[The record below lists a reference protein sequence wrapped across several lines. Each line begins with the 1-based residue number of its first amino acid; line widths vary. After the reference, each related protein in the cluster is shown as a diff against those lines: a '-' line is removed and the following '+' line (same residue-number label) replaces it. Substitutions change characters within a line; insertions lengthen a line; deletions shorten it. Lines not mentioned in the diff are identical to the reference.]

1 MKLGYHK
8 KEFIAKM
15 VKTIIFFIIG
25 LAFILPL
32 IWMVATS
39 LKTTAETLD
48 GGFNLI
54 PKDPQWKNYLEVWLG
69 NADSKVIT
77 MLTGYKNSVQII
89 LWAIPISLVFSSLAA
104 YAFAKIN
111 FKGREL
117 VFMLFLSTMM
127 IPGEVTLIPKFIIYD
142 KVGLGNTLW
151 SIILPHW
158 FAPSAIFLLRQFYM
172 GLPNDLMEAAK
183 IDGAGHPRIFT
194 QIMLPLT
201 KSALVSQTVLTFVS
215 VWNEYLTA
223 LIFLTKDKLTTV
235 SLAVRYTLQSES
247 QRTELAMASA
257 TSAIV
262 PTLII
267 FICCQSVFIEGIA
280 TSGVKG

>member
-1 MKLGYHK
+1 
-8 KEFIAKM
+8 
-15 VKTIIFFIIG
+15 
-25 LAFILPL
+25 
-32 IWMVATS
+32 
-39 LKTTAETLD
+39 
-48 GGFNLI
+48 
-54 PKDPQWKNYLEVWLG
+54 
-69 NADSKVIT
+69 
-77 MLTGYKNSVQII
+77 
-89 LWAIPISLVFSSLAA
+89 
-104 YAFAKIN
+104 
-111 FKGREL
+111 
-117 VFMLFLSTMM
+117 
-127 IPGEVTLIPKFIIYD
+127 
-142 KVGLGNTLW
+142 
-151 SIILPHW
+151 LPHW

-235 SLAVRYTLQSES
+235 SLAVRYTMQADS

-267 FICCQSVFIEGIA
+267 FTCCQSVFIEGIA

>member
-8 KEFIAKM
+8 REFLAKLI
-15 VKTIIFFIIG
+15 KTAIFFVIG
-25 LAFILPL
+25 IAFLLPL
-32 IWMVATS
+32 LWMVATS
-39 LKTTAETLD
+39 LKTSTETLE

-54 PKDPQWKNYLEVWLG
+54 PKNPQWKNYIEVWLG
-69 NADSKVIT
+69 NEDSRVIT
-77 MLTGYKNSVQII
+77 MLTAYKNSAQII
-89 LWAIPISLVFSSLAA
+89 LWSIPISLVFSSLAA
-104 YAFAKIN
+104 YAFAKIK
-111 FKGREL
+111 FKGSGV
-117 VFMLFLSTMM
+117 VFLLFLSTMM
-127 IPGEVTLIPKFIIYD
+127 IPGEVTLIPKFFIYN
-142 KVGLGNTLW
+142 KIGLHNSLF

-235 SLAVRYTLQSES
+235 SLAVRYTMQADS

-267 FICCQSVFIEGIA
+267 FTCCQSVFIEGIA

>member
-8 KEFIAKM
+8 REFLAKLIKTFVFFVIGIAFL
-15 VKTIIFFIIG
+15 I
-25 LAFILPL
+25 PL
-32 IWMVATS
+32 IWMVSTS
-39 LKTTAETLD
+39 LKTFADANNSKFDL
-48 GGFNLI
+48 FIRN
-54 PKDPQWKNYLEVWLG
+54 PQWINYKEVWLG
-69 NADSKVIT
+69 NADSKVVT
-77 MLTGYKNSVQII
+77 MLTAYKNSVQII

-111 FKGREL
+111 FKGSSI
-117 VFMLFLSTMM
+117 VFLLFLSTMM
-127 IPGEVTLIPKFIIYD
+127 IPGEVTLIPKFFIYN
-142 KVGLGNTLW
+142 KVGLYNNLFA
-151 SIILPHW
+151 IILPHW

-223 LIFLTKDKLTTV
+223 LIFLTKDRLTTI
-235 SLAVRYTLQSES
+235 SLAVRYTMQAES

-267 FICCQSVFIEGIA
+267 FTVCQGVFIEGIA

>member
-8 KEFIAKM
+8 REFLAKLI
-15 VKTIIFFIIG
+15 KTAIFFVIG
-25 LAFILPL
+25 IAFLLPL
-32 IWMVATS
+32 LWMVATS
-39 LKTTAETLD
+39 LKTSAETLE

-54 PKDPQWKNYLEVWLG
+54 PKNPQWKNYIEVWLG
-69 NADSKVIT
+69 NEDSRVIT
-77 MLTGYKNSVQII
+77 MLTAYKNSAQII
-89 LWAIPISLVFSSLAA
+89 LWSIPISLVFSSLAA
-104 YAFAKIN
+104 YAFAKIK
-111 FKGREL
+111 FKGSGV
-117 VFMLFLSTMM
+117 VFLLFLSTMM
-127 IPGEVTLIPKFIIYD
+127 IPGEVTLIPKFFIYN
-142 KVGLGNTLW
+142 KVGLHNSLF

-235 SLAVRYTLQSES
+235 SLAVRYTMQADS
-247 QRTELAMASA
+247 QRTDLAMASA
-257 TSAIV
+257 TSAII

-267 FICCQSVFIEGIA
+267 FTCCQSVFIEGIA

>member
-8 KEFIAKM
+8 RELLAKLI
-15 VKTIIFFIIG
+15 KTVIFFVIG
-25 LAFILPL
+25 IAFLIPL
-32 IWMVATS
+32 IWMVSTS
-39 LKTTAETLD
+39 LKTFAEA
-48 GGFNLI
+48 GNPGFNLI
-54 PKDPQWKNYLEVWLG
+54 PRNPQWINYKEVWLG
-69 NADSKVIT
+69 NADSKVVT
-77 MLTGYKNSVQII
+77 MLTAYKNSTQII
-89 LWAIPISLVFSSLAA
+89 LWSIPISLVFSSLAA

-111 FKGREL
+111 FKGRNF
-117 VFMLFLSTMM
+117 VFLLFLSTMM
-127 IPGEVTLIPKFIIYD
+127 IPGEVTLIPKFFIYN
-142 KVGLGNTLW
+142 KVGLYNNLFA
-151 SIILPHW
+151 IILPHW

-223 LIFLTKDKLTTV
+223 LIFLSKERLTTI
-235 SLAVRYTLQSES
+235 SLAVRWTMQAES

-267 FICCQSVFIEGIA
+267 FTVCQGVFIEGIA

>member
-15 VKTIIFFIIG
+15 IKTIIFFVIG
-25 LAFILPL
+25 LAFLLPL
-32 IWMVATS
+32 FWMIGTS

-48 GGFNLI
+48 GGFTLI
-54 PKDPQWKNYLEVWLG
+54 PRNPQWQNYIDVWMG
-69 NADSKVIT
+69 TADSKVIT
-77 MLTGYKNSVQII
+77 MMTGYKNSVQII
-89 LWAIPISLVFSSLAA
+89 LWSIPVSLVFSSLAA
-104 YAFAKIN
+104 YAFAKIK
-111 FKGREL
+111 FKGSGL
-117 VFMLFLSTMM
+117 IFLLFLSTMM
-127 IPGEVTLIPKFIIYD
+127 IPGEVTLIPKYIIYS
-142 KVGLGNTLW
+142 KVGLNNTLW

-267 FICCQSVFIEGIA
+267 FTACQSVFIEGIA

>member
-8 KEFIAKM
+8 RELLAKLI
-15 VKTIIFFIIG
+15 KTVIFFVIG
-25 LAFILPL
+25 IAFLIPL
-32 IWMVATS
+32 IWMVSTS
-39 LKTTAETLD
+39 LKTFTEAGD
-48 GGFNLI
+48 PGFNLI
-54 PKDPQWKNYLEVWLG
+54 PRNPQWINYKEVWLG
-69 NADSKVIT
+69 NADSKVVT
-77 MLTGYKNSVQII
+77 MLTAYKNSTQII

-111 FKGREL
+111 FKGRNF
-117 VFMLFLSTMM
+117 VFLLFLSTMM
-127 IPGEVTLIPKFIIYD
+127 IPGEVTLIPKFFIYN
-142 KVGLGNTLW
+142 KVGLYNNLFA
-151 SIILPHW
+151 IILPHW

-223 LIFLTKDKLTTV
+223 LIFLSKERLTTI
-235 SLAVRYTLQSES
+235 SLAVRWTMQAES

-257 TSAIV
+257 TSAII

-267 FICCQSVFIEGIA
+267 FTVCQGVFIEGIA

>member
-8 KEFIAKM
+8 REFLAKM
-15 VKTIIFFIIG
+15 IKTVIFFIIG
-25 LAFILPL
+25 IAFLLPL
-32 IWMVATS
+32 IWMVSTS
-39 LKTTAETLD
+39 LKTFAEASNSD
-48 GGFNLI
+48 FNLI
-54 PKDPQWKNYLEVWLG
+54 PRNPQWSNYKEVWLG
-69 NADSKVIT
+69 NADSKVVT
-77 MLTGYKNSVQII
+77 MLTAYKNSIQII

-111 FKGREL
+111 FKGREF
-117 VFMLFLSTMM
+117 VFLLFLSTMM
-127 IPGEVTLIPKFIIYD
+127 IPGEVTLIPKFFIYN
-142 KVGLGNTLW
+142 KVGLYNNLFA
-151 SIILPHW
+151 IILPHW

-223 LIFLTKDKLTTV
+223 LIFLSDERLTTI
-235 SLAVRYTLQSES
+235 SLAVRWTMQTDS

-267 FICCQSVFIEGIA
+267 FTCCQSVFIEGIA

>member
-8 KEFIAKM
+8 KEFLAKLI
-15 VKTIIFFIIG
+15 KTILFFIIG
-25 LAFILPL
+25 IAFLLPL
-32 IWMVATS
+32 IWMVSTS
-39 LKTTAETLD
+39 LKTAAETME

-54 PKDPQWKNYLEVWLG
+54 PKNPQWKNYLEVWLG
-69 NADSKVIT
+69 NEDSKVIT
-77 MLTGYKNSVQII
+77 MTTAYKNSAQII

-104 YAFAKIN
+104 YAFAKVN
-111 FKGREL
+111 FKGKNA
-117 VFMLFLSTMM
+117 VFLLFLSTMM
-127 IPGEVTLIPKFIIYD
+127 IPGEVTLIPKFFIYN
-142 KVGLGNTLW
+142 KVGLYNNLF

-235 SLAVRYTLQSES
+235 SLAVRYTMQSDS
-247 QRTELAMASA
+247 QRTDLTMASA

-267 FICCQSVFIEGIA
+267 FICCQNVFIEGIA